1 MWQADDRV
9 PKNGTIIVKRIL
21 RNYFADYQ
29 NVIAKTCPC
38 TYVYGYNDTCPQYF
52 NAELIRKL
60 FPFITNVDSFI
71 NTHAGSMAITST
83 AVEKGLWE
91 ISSVCSGAALMYG
104 GRGLQPIRKIYDP
117 NSERI
122 IHTFPDSFFIR
133 IVNGDT
139 SKDFSDRS
147 WKPHFEN
154 NTTDTRINSFFD
166 TLKYYGRKKLGRIT
180 SSWYP
185 PMCFLVEEKVTLKN
199 NQIEKCEL
207 LSISFGTDLEDGSR
221 PVFTI
226 RVKAKELIPAFS
238 EIDKGR
244 KSKAYDFLRRYTYNP
259 TNLFNPNTEFLGQ
272 YPPEFSYEPLN
283 FWRSYS
289 HPAAFSEYAEIDGK
303 PFGSRK
309 EMLEWL
315 NQPEN
320 PFRLQKPNIKGKKG
334 HFVVRFRVLDLINDY
349 PDLKSDAERNYI
361 FQGYYGKNKNYAD
374 YKDYYE
380 KNAGFIT
387 QYQKSIREGILSGKY
402 KMFSPDTLVN
412 ELTSQELIR
421 IINKITDSKV
431 NSLREALYHP
441 KFTSYLDV
449 IAVMTIDGKQAKVD
463 TTFDTFVIQSIKG
476 SNAEFPI
483 YAVKNIPIDVGN
495 GLLEKGLNPLLVF
508 NFGSNKG
515 LQTYIQSIRM
525 VKSLRLQPALP
536 VIWNKKENKNESEV
550 Q

>member
-1 MWQADDRV
+1 VWQADDRV
-9 PKNGTIIVKRIL
+9 HKNGTIIVKRIL

-91 ISSVCSGAALMYG
+91 IRSVGSGAILDYG
-104 GRGLQPIRKIYDP
+104 YEPVRKLYDP
-117 NSERI
+117 NSERVL
-122 IHTFPDSFFIR
+122 HAFPDSFFKPKHIT
-133 IVNGDT
+133 INGKDT
-139 SKDFSDRS
+139 IKDYSDNFYWS
-147 WKPHFEN
+147 PSNEEN
-154 NTTDTRINSFFD
+154 LNLDFFQD
-166 TLKYYGRKKLGRIT
+166 TLKHYGRKRLGRKDEN
-180 SSWYP
+180 P
-185 PMCFLVEEKVTLKN
+185 AFCFLIEEKVTLKN
-199 NQIEKCEL
+199 NQIEKREL

-221 PVFTI
+221 PVFIT
-226 RVKAKELIPAFS
+226 RVKAKELIPAFL
-238 EIDKGR
+238 EIDKRR

-334 HFVVRFRVLDLINDY
+334 HFLVRFRVLDLINDY
-349 PDLKSDAERNYI
+349 PDLKTDAERNYI

-421 IINKITDSKV
+421 TINKITDSKV

-449 IAVMTIDGKQAKVD
+449 IAVMTIDGKQARVD

-476 SNAEFPI
+476 SMAEFPI
-483 YAVKNIPIDVGN
+483 YAVKSIPIHVGN